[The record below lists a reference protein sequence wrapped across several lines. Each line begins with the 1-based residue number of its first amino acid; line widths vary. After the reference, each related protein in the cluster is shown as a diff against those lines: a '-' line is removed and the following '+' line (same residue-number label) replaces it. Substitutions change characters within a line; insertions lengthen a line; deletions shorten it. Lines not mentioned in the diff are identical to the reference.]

1 MLPDI
6 QIGALSGDAQKQID
20 SIVRQLNEWARLIS
34 AETRVRT
41 IKADDGSVIGMGQIP
56 GTEEIG
62 FFSLDPDGN
71 LISKWVGATL
81 YFYDADGKIVTTI
94 NKDGLTTYD
103 ADGKVMLRSGTNPN
117 DTQKITVIGRQG
129 EDALDNI

>member
-1 MLPDI
+1 MPILPDI
-6 QIGALSGDAQKQID
+6 QIGALSGDAQKQVD

-71 LISKWVGATL
+71 LVSKWVGATL
-81 YFYDADGKIVTTI
+81 YWYDLDTGKNNIQVGLLPDG
-94 NKDGLTTYD
+94 TYGWFIAAKGFNVD
-103 ADGKVMLRSGTNPN
+103 EA
-117 DTQKITVIGRQG
+117 IT
-129 EDALDNI
+129 A